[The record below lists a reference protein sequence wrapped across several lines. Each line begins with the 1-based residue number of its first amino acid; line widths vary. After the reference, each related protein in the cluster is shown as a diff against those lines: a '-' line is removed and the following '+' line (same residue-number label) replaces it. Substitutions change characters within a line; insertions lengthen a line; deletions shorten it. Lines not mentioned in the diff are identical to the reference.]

1 MRSYLKSELARA
13 AGVSYSTFRRWLKQQ
28 DEQLAQW
35 DISPQQQLLPP
46 IAVMWICKK
55 WDR

>member
-1 MRSYLKSELARA
+1 MKSYFKYELARA